1 MKIKSFVCAL
11 FLPLLLM
18 AAGGLF
24 SVYVGQDVN
33 WDLLNYHLYNPFAFL
48 HGKIGQDFMGAGVHS
63 CLNPLPDIYF
73 YFLFKFFFNYPRL
86 IAFFMGVPYGLLVWT
101 VYLLSK
107 EIFAK
112 TTYPRA
118 LSVAAA
124 AIGVTAAGVVSQIG
138 ITTNEIPLAVLNIL
152 ALWLVVRFI
161 QGKSSKRGIY
171 AAAFLSGL
179 AAGLKLTAVPYC
191 LALFAAL
198 LMCRKQLVRPAKTIF
213 LFALFGAAGFL
224 LADGY
229 FLWKWYTLYENPVFP
244 YYNQIFHSPYFDPI
258 FVTETRFFPK
268 TLLQWIFYP
277 FYWAFS
283 PNALVSEIPLQD
295 MRFSVLLVGLFI
307 WAVLA
312 VCRRLKTL
320 GERPLLAVAV
330 YFAVG
335 YILWLIQF
343 SILRYAAVLEVL
355 SGILL
360 VGVIYRFVQTRWCL
374 YGAWLLFS
382 LLVFWYEAPDW
393 RHEDYFD
400 QAVVFDKKPQV
411 EDNSLV
417 FFMHLPSA
425 YLAPLLNPKA
435 TYMGGFLYH
444 PEDYPPHE
452 QQRAEKRNNIQPQYL
467 RYHFEEAQRQKIAAH
482 KGPIYLISIDWPELV
497 NDNALKRFGLQGKL
511 ENCTP
516 FMTNWTIYSPRLAIC
531 RVEKRVG

>member
-1 MKIKSFVCAL
+1 M
-11 FLPLLLM
+11 
-18 AAGGLF
+18 
-24 SVYVGQDVN
+24 
-33 WDLLNYHLYNPFAFL
+33 
-48 HGKIGQDFMGAGVHS
+48 
-63 CLNPLPDIYF
+63 
-73 YFLFKFFFNYPRL
+73 RL
-86 IAFFMGVPYGLLVWT
+86 
-101 VYLLSK
+101 
-107 EIFAK
+107 
-112 TTYPRA
+112 
-118 LSVAAA
+118 
-124 AIGVTAAGVVSQIG
+124 
-138 ITTNEIPLAVLNIL
+138 
-152 ALWLVVRFI
+152 
-161 QGKSSKRGIY
+161 
-171 AAAFLSGL
+171 
-179 AAGLKLTAVPYC
+179 
-191 LALFAAL
+191 
-198 LMCRKQLVRPAKTIF
+198 
-213 LFALFGAAGFL
+213 
-224 LADGY
+224 
-229 FLWKWYTLYENPVFP
+229 
-244 YYNQIFHSPYFDPI
+244 
-258 FVTETRFFPK
+258 
-268 TLLQWIFYP
+268 
-277 FYWAFS
+277 
-283 PNALVSEIPLQD
+283 
-295 MRFSVLLVGLFI
+295 SVLLVGLFI

-312 VCRRLKTL
+312 ACRRLKTL

-444 PEDYPPHE
+444 PEDYPLHE
-452 QQRAEKRNNIQPQYL
+452 QQRAGKRNNIQPQYL

-497 NDNALKRFGLQGKL
+497 NDNALKRFGLRGKL

-531 RVEKRVG
+531 RVEKRTE

>member
-1 MKIKSFVCAL
+1 M
-11 FLPLLLM
+11 
-18 AAGGLF
+18 
-24 SVYVGQDVN
+24 
-33 WDLLNYHLYNPFAFL
+33 
-48 HGKIGQDFMGAGVHS
+48 
-63 CLNPLPDIYF
+63 
-73 YFLFKFFFNYPRL
+73 
-86 IAFFMGVPYGLLVWT
+86 
-101 VYLLSK
+101 
-107 EIFAK
+107 
-112 TTYPRA
+112 
-118 LSVAAA
+118 
-124 AIGVTAAGVVSQIG
+124 GVVSQIG
-138 ITTNEIPLAVLNIL
+138 ITTNEIPLTILNIW

-161 QGKSSKRGIY
+161 RGKSSVRGIY

-198 LMCRKQLVRPAKTIF
+198 LMCRKQFVLPIKTIL
-213 LFALFGAAGFL
+213 LFALCGAAGFL

-312 VCRRLKTL
+312 VSRRLKTL

-330 YFAVG
+330 YFVVG

-374 YGAWLLFS
+374 YGSWLLFS

-435 TYMGGFLYH
+435 TYMGGFFYH

-467 RYHFEEAQRQKIAAH
+467 RYHFEEAQRQKIATH

-497 NDNALKRFGLQGKL
+497 NDNALKRFGLKGQL